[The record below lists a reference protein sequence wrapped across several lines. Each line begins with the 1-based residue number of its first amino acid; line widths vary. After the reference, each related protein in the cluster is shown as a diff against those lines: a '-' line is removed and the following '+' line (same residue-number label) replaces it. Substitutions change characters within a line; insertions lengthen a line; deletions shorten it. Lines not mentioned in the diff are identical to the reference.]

1 MPRTA
6 MPDYLIRL
14 RGLGA
19 AALLLLGNSVAHAA
33 GDCLTKPPG
42 GAKGAHWYYQTNQ
55 TTHQKCWYL
64 TGPGA
69 DRASADTTVAQVA
82 PSSQPAA
89 PSAVQ
94 QLVNVL
100 TGNRESNE
108 PKPQESNAT
117 PVDPSRV
124 RGAGVTTTTARPRH
138 TTRRVSRASGH
149 PANLD
154 ASGHPANLDQTQRD
168 ALFREFLNWEAE
180 KKDRV
185 NE

>member
-1 MPRTA
+1 MPRIA

-33 GDCLTKPPG
+33 GDCLTKPNPG
-42 GAKGAHWYYQTNQ
+42 ATKGAHWYYETNQ

-64 TGPGA
+64 RGRGA
-69 DRASADTTVAQVA
+69 DRASTDATEAQVA
-82 PSSQPAA
+82 PSSPPAP
-89 PSAVQ
+89 PSAME

-100 TGNRESNE
+100 TGNRENNE
-108 PKPQESNAT
+108 PKPPESNAP

-124 RGAGVTTTTARPRH
+124 RGAGVTTATERPRH
-138 TTRRVSRASGH
+138 ATRRVSRAS
-149 PANLD
+149 A
-154 ASGHPANLDQTQRD
+154 HPANLDQTRRD
-168 ALFREFLNWEAE
+168 ALFREFLNWEAQ

>member
-1 MPRTA
+1 MPRIA

-33 GDCLTKPPG
+33 SDCLTKPPG
-42 GAKGAHWYYQTNQ
+42 GTKGAHWYYQTNQ

-64 TGPGA
+64 SGPGV
-69 DRASADTTVAQVA
+69 DRASAYTLEAQAA
-82 PSSQPAA
+82 PSSPTAP

-100 TGNRESNE
+100 TGNRENNE
-108 PKPQESNAT
+108 PKPLESNAT
-117 PVDPSRV
+117 PVDSPRV
-124 RGAGVTTTTARPRH
+124 RGAGVTTATERPRH
-138 TTRRVSRASGH
+138 ATRRVSRASGH

-154 ASGHPANLDQTQRD
+154 ASGHPANFDQTQRD
-168 ALFREFLNWEAE
+168 ALFREFLNWEAQT
-180 KKDRV
+180 KDRV

>member
-1 MPRTA
+1 MPRIA
-6 MPDYLIRL
+6 MPDYLVRL

-33 GDCLTKPPG
+33 GDCLTKPPS

-55 TTHQKCWYL
+55 TTHQKCWYPS
-64 TGPGA
+64 GPGA
-69 DRASADTTVAQVA
+69 DRASADTTEAQVA
-82 PSSQPAA
+82 PSSPPAT

-94 QLVNVL
+94 QLVNML
-100 TGNRESNE
+100 TGNRENNE
-108 PKPQESNAT
+108 PKPPESNAT
-117 PVDPSRV
+117 PADPSRV

-154 ASGHPANLDQTQRD
+154 QTQRD
-168 ALFREFLNWEAE
+168 ALFREFLNWEAQ